1 LLDTRGQKP
10 VKPEVMPFPWPS
22 AIGAL
27 LIVGWQ
33 FLLLHPRLAG
43 GSGWMP
49 RLLREDYLLLA
60 LFCLLLVVIYD
71 LRRFFRANS
80 RHREQLRKYRA
91 QIDELFEARRELGTR
106 ARTFSDHAD
115 KLKMFISERLL
126 EYIEYD
132 EKFLHFKNIASEVR
146 HNGVISY
153 DRTQTA
159 LRHARQQCSPEED
172 EIYQQAEDALLYLWD
187 LLDLSTTDNI
197 ALHVANHIYDCE
209 EHYFQAQLNPDEAA
223 LLPLQPTFRMSHALR
238 RALLPIVE
246 DPAALGLC
254 QDWAVNGSYR
264 DEQFAVLMQGDC
276 EMLGNVNHMMLLIE
290 NLLNNALFYAR
301 QKASR
306 QAHNPVAIQLGEA
319 AGKVSLRVY
328 NRGPQIDDDEKERI
342 YQLGFS
348 SRRVR
353 EHHGKGL
360 GLYFVNEIT
369 RGFEGSIG
377 FNNIDNREDRVS
389 LSIKLG
395 NGELLRQQIGVVNVA
410 GKPMCQLLESNAQ
423 VAKRHEWSYPAPITS
438 IEISSQSAGKPQL
451 IATLA
456 LGEERRYIDAGDPL
470 RAYWM
475 LDVKNRK
482 RSATLRFVPLD
493 VRGVEFELGF
503 ATARSRLDQQE

>member
-1 LLDTRGQKP
+1 MKP
-10 VKPEVMPFPWPS
+10 QPMPFPWPS
-22 AIGAL
+22 AIGVL
-27 LIVGWQ
+27 LIIGWQ
-33 FLLLHPRLAG
+33 FLLLHPRLAPDG
-43 GSGWMP
+43 DWTP
-49 RLLREDYLLLA
+49 HLLREDYLLLA
-60 LFCLLLVVIYD
+60 LFCLLLVLTHD
-71 LRRFFRANS
+71 LRRFFRANA

-159 LRHARQQCSPEED
+159 LQLAQRQCSPEDAEV
-172 EIYQQAEDALLYLWD
+172 YQQAADALLYLWD

-197 ALHVANHIYDCE
+197 ALHVANRIYDCE
-209 EHYFQAQLNPDEAA
+209 EHYFQAELNPDEAA
-223 LLPLQPTFRMSHALR
+223 LVPLQPTFRMSHALR

-246 DPAALGLC
+246 DPSALGLKR
-254 QDWAVNGSYR
+254 DWSANGSYR

-276 EMLGNVNHMMLLIE
+276 EMLGNENHMVLLIE
-290 NLLNNALFYAR
+290 NLLNNALFYAQ

-306 QAHNPVAIQLGEA
+306 QPHNPVAIQFVESAGE
-319 AGKVSLRVY
+319 VSLKVY
-328 NRGPQIDDDEKERI
+328 NRGPQIADDEKERI

-369 RGFEGSIG
+369 RGFEGRIG
-377 FNNIDNREDRVS
+377 FSNIENREDQVS
-389 LSIKLG
+389 LSVKLT
-395 NGELLRQQIGVVNVA
+395 NGELLRQQIGIVNVA
-410 GKPMCQLLESNAQ
+410 GKPMCQLLESDA
-423 VAKRHEWSYPAPITS
+423 VVVKRHDWSYPAPIAS
-438 IEISSQSAGKPQL
+438 IEISSQAAARPQL
-451 IATLA
+451 IAALA
-456 LGEERRYIDAGDPL
+456 SGEERRYIDADDPL
-470 RAYWM
+470 RAYWL
-475 LDVKNRK
+475 LDVRNRK

>member
-1 LLDTRGQKP
+1 MKP
-10 VKPEVMPFPWPS
+10 QPMPFPWPS

-27 LIVGWQ
+27 LIIGWQ
-33 FLLLHPRLAG
+33 FLLLHPRYASNG
-43 GSGWMP
+43 DWAQH
-49 RLLREDYLLLA
+49 LLREDYLLLA
-60 LFCLLLVVIYD
+60 LIFLLLVAIYD
-71 LRRFFRANS
+71 LRRFFRANAH
-80 RHREQLRKYRA
+80 HREQLQKYRA

-159 LRHARQQCSPEED
+159 LQLAQRQCAPEEA
-172 EIYQQAEDALLYLWD
+172 EVYQQAADAMLYLWD

-197 ALHVANHIYDCE
+197 ALHVANRIYDSE

-223 LLPLQPTFRMSHALR
+223 LLPLRPTFRMSHALR

-246 DPAALGLC
+246 DPAALGLN
-254 QDWAVNGSYR
+254 QDWSANGSYR
-264 DEQFAVLMQGDC
+264 DEQFTVLKQGEG
-276 EMLGNVNHMMLLIE
+276 EMLGNENHMVLLIE

-319 AGKVSLRVY
+319 SGEVSLKVY
-328 NRGPQIDDDEKERI
+328 NRGPQIADDEKERI

-369 RGFEGSIG
+369 RGFEGQIG
-377 FNNIDNREDRVS
+377 FNNIENREDRVS
-389 LSIKLG
+389 LSVKLG
-395 NGELLRQQIGVVNVA
+395 NGELLRQQIGIVNVA
-410 GKPMCQLLESNAQ
+410 GKPMCQLLESDAQ

-438 IEISSQSAGKPQL
+438 IEISSQAAGKPQL
-451 IATLA
+451 IAA
-456 LGEERRYIDAGDPL
+456 LSSGEERRYIDADDPL

-503 ATARSRLDQQE
+503 ATARSRLDQQD